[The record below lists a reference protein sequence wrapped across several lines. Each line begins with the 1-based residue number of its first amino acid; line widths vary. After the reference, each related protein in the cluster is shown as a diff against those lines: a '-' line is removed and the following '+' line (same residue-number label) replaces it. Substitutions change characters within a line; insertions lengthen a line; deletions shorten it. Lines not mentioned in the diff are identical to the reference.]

1 MLRDVDSVHAI
12 TCTGFVTEHG
22 FGEAAPRR
30 HMVAG
35 GDVERVETQHGV
47 VVIVC
52 KRGVWAYCRR
62 SVQCCELHRLADAR
76 PEHVRAINILSDTV
90 FVIVL
95 RSIVVTYHWSDTM
108 HRFVWHSQPNGVYLS
123 MPVVCSS
130 MGYYVSLSAR
140 HVHLFYLC
148 PDSDVVPI
156 QKVELTLRGAQYL
169 GTTRNREYMFV
180 IATASHHT
188 DVAVYRLYDMHL
200 VDEVTIDL
208 AGDFYIDGHMFTI
221 VDRTRTQ
228 RSACYDHR
236 TGRTAYYAGEP
247 QHDAWIMDDD
257 MAVTYRLTEGF
268 CFH

>member
-22 FGEAAPRR
+22 FGEQR
-30 HMVAG
+30 H
-35 GDVERVETQHGV
+35 GDVVLGRRRTRRPTRHRCHCARRVGV
-47 VVIVC
+47 
-52 KRGVWAYCRR
+52 CRR
-62 SVQCCELHRLADAR
+62 SVQCCELHHLADAR

-108 HRFVWHSQPNGVYLS
+108 HRFVALPTQRRVPEHARRVQLD
-123 MPVVCSS
+123 
-130 MGYYVSLSAR
+130 GYYVSLFG

-148 PDSDVVPI
+148 PDSDVVPTEGGI
-156 QKVELTLRGAQYL
+156 DAARRAIPGYNAQSRVHVCHCHRLAPHRRRG
-169 GTTRNREYMFV
+169 
-180 IATASHHT
+180 
-188 DVAVYRLYDMHL
+188 YRLYDMHL